1 MSDKN
6 SQITSLENSVNAL
19 SREKN
24 TIFDQLQLRQAEL
37 ESSQFHLSSLQSQN
51 TELQYQLR
59 ECQDHISAVN
69 EELAEARREQDN
81 NVRAPTT
88 SAEDMAR
95 LLSAAEAKHESK
107 LAEVRRN
114 LTVVEKERNDSES
127 DWSRK
132 LREKIRE
139 TDELKRVLQS
149 FSITQ
154 DEKEGVV
161 GTLQG
166 EVDRFREEATSYQ
179 RQLSSLQLRV
189 DSIKDIEVRLFPFG
203 HIVHFT
209 DSLERPLEI
218 NDC

>member
-1 MSDKN
+1 M
-6 SQITSLENSVNAL
+6 
-19 SREKN
+19 
-24 TIFDQLQLRQAEL
+24 
-37 ESSQFHLSSLQSQN
+37 QSQN

-59 ECQDHISAVN
+59 ECQDHVSAMN

-107 LAEVRRN
+107 LAELRN
-114 LTVVEKERNDSES
+114 HLTAVEKERNDSES

-132 LREKIRE
+132 LREKIKE

-149 FSITQ
+149 FAMAQ
-154 DEKEGVV
+154 DEKDGVV

-166 EVDRFREEATSYQ
+166 EIDRLREEASSYQ
-179 RQLSSLQLRV
+179 RQVSSLRLRA
-189 DSIKDIEVRLFPFG
+189 DSIKDTEVRLFPIG
-203 HIVHFT
+203 RIIHFT
-209 DSLERPLEI
+209 DSLERPLQI
-218 NDC
+218 NDY

>member
-1 MSDKN
+1 
-6 SQITSLENSVNAL
+6 
-19 SREKN
+19 
-24 TIFDQLQLRQAEL
+24 
-37 ESSQFHLSSLQSQN
+37 
-51 TELQYQLR
+51 
-59 ECQDHISAVN
+59 VN